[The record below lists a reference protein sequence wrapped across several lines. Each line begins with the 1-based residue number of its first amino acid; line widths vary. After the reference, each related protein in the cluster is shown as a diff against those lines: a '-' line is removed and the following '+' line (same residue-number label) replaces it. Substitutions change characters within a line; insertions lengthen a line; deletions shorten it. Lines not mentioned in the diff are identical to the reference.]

1 MDKLLLC
8 SKTLYDIDMV
18 DKINRIALLNK
29 DLNGPKPIIFN
40 SYTEFQLKKRGF
52 LKEVK
57 IKFQEWGNKVVKPGR
72 TNMDFIIR
80 GLKTCNYNHYWHK
93 LTVVPQFNTIKIELV
108 KLLHEFYDIDWNT
121 TKDVWLNNIIDS
133 IFIGIIGT
141 LYVFTQLEL
150 EFENIIDDIIYTSFE
165 KQIYLKLFLR
175 KDLFELKCNC
185 CGEIE
190 EINIDNIC
198 FKCNFIKTF

>member
-18 DKINRIALLNK
+18 NKINKIDQLNR

-40 SYTEFQLKKRGF
+40 TYAEFQIKKKVF
-52 LKEVK
+52 LKESKVK
-57 IKFQEWGNKVVKPGR
+57 FKEWGNKIVKSKYK
-72 TNMDFIIR
+72 NIDFIIR
-80 GLKTCNYNHYWHK
+80 GLKTCNYNHYCHQ
-93 LTVVPQFNTIKIELV
+93 LTIVPQFNTIKTELV
-108 KLLHEFYDIDWNT
+108 KLLHEFYDIDWNI
-121 TKDVWLNNIIDS
+121 TKDVWLHNIIDS
-133 IFIGIIGT
+133 VFIGIIGS

-150 EFENIIDDIIYTSFE
+150 EFENIINDIIYTSFE

-185 CGEIE
+185 CGETD
-190 EINIDNIC
+190 EINMDNIC
-198 FKCNFIKTF
+198 FKCDFIKTF